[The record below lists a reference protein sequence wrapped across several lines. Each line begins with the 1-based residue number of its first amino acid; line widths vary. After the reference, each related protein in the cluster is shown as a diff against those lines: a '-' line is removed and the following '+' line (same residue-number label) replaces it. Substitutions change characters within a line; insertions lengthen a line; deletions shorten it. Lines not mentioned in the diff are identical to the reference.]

1 MTPRGASY
9 MKPAHMSS
17 ERSFDV
23 IVIGGGHAG
32 CEAAAAAAR
41 LGAHTLLL
49 THKLETIGEMSC
61 NPAIGG
67 LGKGHLVREID
78 ALDGVMGRV
87 ADAAGIQ
94 FRLLN
99 RSKGPAVRGPR
110 AQSDRKLYRQA
121 MQAAL
126 TAQEGLTIEA
136 AAVEDLILQRFPDA
150 VGEPGPRGDGELEAP
165 GRRVSLRSPGER
177 VVGVVTQD
185 GREFRAERIV
195 LTTGTFLKGVIHIGD
210 KRIPAGRHGE
220 APAIGLSD
228 RLYGAGFAMGRLKT
242 GTPARLQSS
251 TIDWAP
257 LEKQLGDETP
267 SPFSFLTERIT
278 NEQVACG
285 VTYTTAET
293 HKIIEGSL
301 SKSAVYS
308 GAISGRGPRYCPSI
322 EDKVV
327 RFADKSAHQIFLEPE
342 GLDDDTVYPN
352 GISTSLPEDVQELFI
367 RTIPGLENV
376 VIKRHAYAI
385 EYDYVDP
392 RELMPTLETKR
403 IKGLYL
409 AGQINGTTG
418 YEEAAAQGLMAGLN
432 AARAAG
438 GGAPFEV
445 TRAEGYIGVM
455 IDDLVTRGVTEPYR
469 MFTSRAEYRLSLR
482 ADNADQRLTP
492 KGIELGCVGAERTR
506 KFAAK
511 MREIEAARTLA
522 QTLNLTPQQA
532 ETHGLKVNQDG
543 VRRDALALLAYP
555 TIGFDQLTTIWPEL
569 GSLSAHAREQL
580 EIDALYSGYL
590 ERQALDVEAFK
601 RDEDLRLSPDLDY
614 AAVGGL
620 SNEVREKLLRAKPVT
635 LGQASRIEGVTPG
648 ALTALLAHV
657 KREQRKRA

>member
-1 MTPRGASY
+1 MSGSNASY
-9 MKPAHMSS
+9 
-17 ERSFDV
+17 DV

-41 LGAHTLLL
+41 LGARTLLL
-49 THKLETIGEMSC
+49 THKIETIGEMSC

-126 TAQEGLTIEA
+126 AGQPNLTIVA
-136 AAVEDLILQRFPDA
+136 AAVEDLILHRSPDA
-150 VGEPGPRGDGELEAP
+150 EGDPGPTDEASVEATEFATATGTGP
-165 GRRVSLRSPGER
+165 RAARSPGER
-177 VVGVVTQD
+177 VVGVRTQD
-185 GREFRAERIV
+185 GREFTAPRIV

-210 KRIPAGRHGE
+210 RRIPAGRHGE
-220 APAIGLSD
+220 APAIGLSE
-228 RLYGAGFAMGRLKT
+228 RLYGAGFALGRLKT
-242 GTPARLQSS
+242 GTPARLDGN
-251 TIDWAP
+251 TIDWGS
-257 LEKQLGDETP
+257 LEKQHGDDEP
-267 SPFSFLTERIT
+267 APFSFLTEKIT
-278 NEQVACG
+278 NAQVACG
-285 VTYTTAET
+285 VTHTNAQT
-293 HKIIEGSL
+293 HRIIEESL

-327 RFADKSAHQIFLEPE
+327 RFAEKQAHQIFLEPE
-342 GLDDDTVYPN
+342 GLDDDTIYPN
-352 GISTSLPEDVQELFI
+352 GISTSLPEDVQERFI
-367 RTIPGLENV
+367 RTIAGLENV
-376 VIKRHAYAI
+376 RVKRHAYAI

-392 RELMPTLETKR
+392 RELLPTLETKR
-403 IKGLYL
+403 IAGLYL

-418 YEEAAAQGLMAGLN
+418 YEEAAAQGLIAGLN
-432 AARAAG
+432 AARAAS
-438 GGAPFEV
+438 GAGPFEI

-492 KGIELGCVGAERTR
+492 RGIEIGCVDNARSR
-506 KFAAK
+506 RFAQK
-511 MREIEAARTLA
+511 MREIEAVRFLA
-522 QTLNLTPQQA
+522 QSLSLTPAQA
-532 ETHGLKVNQDG
+532 AARGLKVNQDG
-543 VRRDALALLAYP
+543 VRRDALQLLAYP
-555 TIGFDQLTTIWPEL
+555 SIGLEQLTSIWPEL
-569 GSLSAHAREQL
+569 AALSKAVREQI
-580 EIDALYSGYL
+580 EIDAMYAGYL
-590 ERQALDVEAFK
+590 DRQALDVEAFK
-601 RDEDLRLSPDLDY
+601 RDEDLRLDPSLDY
-614 AAVGGL
+614 ARVGGL
-620 SNEVREKLLRAKPVT
+620 SSEVREKLVAARPVT

>member
-1 MTPRGASY
+1 
-9 MKPAHMSS
+9 MKPQIMSS
-17 ERSFDV
+17 ERAYDV

-32 CEAAAAAAR
+32 CEAAAASAR
-41 LGAHTLLL
+41 LGARTLLL

-110 AQSDRKLYRQA
+110 AQSDRKLYREA

-126 TAQEGLTIEA
+126 AGQANLTILA
-136 AAVEDLILQRFPDA
+136 AAVEDLILQRFPD
-150 VGEPGPRGDGELEAP
+150 VTGEPGPRGDSADEARGP
-165 GRRVSLRSPGER
+165 RVSLRSPGER

-251 TIDWAP
+251 SIDWAS
-257 LEKQLGDETP
+257 LEKQYADDEP
-267 SPFSFLTERIT
+267 SPFSFLTEKIA
-278 NEQVACG
+278 NPQVACG
-285 VTYTTAET
+285 VTYTNAET
-293 HKIIEGSL
+293 HNIIEESL

-327 RFADKSAHQIFLEPE
+327 RFAEKNAHQIFLEPE

-352 GISTSLPEDVQELFI
+352 GISTSLPEDVQERFI

-403 IKGLYL
+403 IRGLYL

-418 YEEAAAQGLMAGLN
+418 YEEAAAQGLVAGLN
-432 AARAAG
+432 AARAAS
-438 GGAPFEV
+438 GAGPFEV

-492 KGIELGCVGAERTR
+492 KGIELGCVGAGRTR
-506 KFAAK
+506 KFADK
-511 MREIEAARTLA
+511 MREIEAARALA
-522 QTLNLTPQQA
+522 HALSLTPPQA
-532 ETHGLKVNQDG
+532 EARGLKVNQDG
-543 VRRDALALLAYP
+543 QRRDALALLAYP
-555 TIGFDQLTTIWPEL
+555 SIEFAQLAAIWPEL
-569 GSLSAHAREQL
+569 GSLSRQAREQL
-580 EIDALYSGYL
+580 EIDAMYSGYL

-620 SNEVREKLLRAKPVT
+620 SNEVREKLSNARPVT